1 MPIILRQTVCFLP
14 SVSCQAALNFSS
26 RDLLQKHHSTY
37 HEVRDPLQVSGGEP
51 PISSRTPIACSNCA
65 TAKAGCDKKVPCSR
79 CADKNLPC
87 APRFARRTSKGSI
100 ARAAAAN
107 GSPTTKYQSGTQTR
121 ASSITES
128 STEDQLNSDS
138 IRTQSQADVPLWVGS
153 HKEPVDSHGQAF
165 QYAAP
170 AFEMIKSQGGVVNV
184 DDFLGNSNGD
194 FDPQGIGL
202 ESINGW
208 TNGSLDIDMCA
219 SEGIDFSSHSSM
231 LYFPSNIGLGENLP
245 DPTGVPLPSPSGST
259 SLSHSR
265 TNSSSNIWQ
274 ARIEPQLQEQVLPFA
289 GPSNGVVPELP
300 PVVAGDE
307 GWPFM
312 RCNPRLFAGS
322 CPRTAMVH
330 LQKLQN
336 NSKMEEGWN
345 TLGQLMLPNDLGCD
359 ENSFSIVPLQTTTR
373 DKIIAFAQS
382 FLLKALRTHQSE
394 LSVNSSPGGVGS
406 FFTLPPSNVLENLLR
421 SSVHSLSP
429 YYSLSHGTMLDPNEL
444 MLDNE
449 TSTLLFLLMIAQG
462 ANSIP
467 RADGRFLAGGLTET
481 CRISLFDVIEK
492 NVELSADPVVLKSAF
507 LLTMLCSW
515 GGDAWH
521 IKMAMGGQRGM
532 YLAVS

>member
-1 MPIILRQTVCFLP
+1 M
-14 SVSCQAALNFSS
+14 
-26 RDLLQKHHSTY
+26 
-37 HEVRDPLQVSGGEP
+37 
-51 PISSRTPIACSNCA
+51 
-65 TAKAGCDKKVPCSR
+65 
-79 CADKNLPC
+79 
-87 APRFARRTSKGSI
+87 

-107 GSPTTKYQSGTQTR
+107 GSPTLKYQSANQTR

-128 STEDQLNSDS
+128 SNEDQLNSETG
-138 IRTQSQADVPLWVGS
+138 RAQSQADVPLWVNT
-153 HKEPVDSHGQAF
+153 HKDSVENHGHSF
-165 QYAAP
+165 QYSAP
-170 AFEMIKSQGGVVNV
+170 AFEMIKGQGGIVNV
-184 DDFLGNSNGD
+184 DDFLGTTNGD

-202 ESINGW
+202 ESINAW
-208 TNGSLDIDMCA
+208 TNGSLDIDMCT
-219 SEGIDFSSHSSM
+219 SEGMDFSNHTSM
-231 LYFPSNIGLGENLP
+231 LYFPSNMGLGENLP
-245 DPTGVPLPSPSGST
+245 DPTCAPLPSPSGST

-274 ARIEPQLQEQVLPFA
+274 ARIEPQLQEHVLSFQT
-289 GPSNGVVPELP
+289 PSSGIIPELP
-300 PVVAGDE
+300 SVVAGDE

-336 NSKMEEGWN
+336 SSRIEEGWSS
-345 TLGQLMLPNDLGCD
+345 LSHLMLPNDLGSD
-359 ENSFSIVPLQTTTR
+359 ENPFSIVPLQTTTR

-394 LSVNSSPGGVGS
+394 LSVSASPGGVGS

-429 YYSLSHGTMLDPNEL
+429 YYSLSHGTTLDPNEL
-444 MLDNE
+444 MLENE

-467 RADGRFLAGGLTET
+467 RTEGRFLSGGLTET

-492 NVELSADPVVLKSAF
+492 HVELSADPVVLKAAF
-507 LLTMLCSW
+507 LLTTLCSW

-532 YLAVS
+532 YLAVSFGPL

>member
-1 MPIILRQTVCFLP
+1 
-14 SVSCQAALNFSS
+14 
-26 RDLLQKHHSTY
+26 
-37 HEVRDPLQVSGGEP
+37 
-51 PISSRTPIACSNCA
+51 
-65 TAKAGCDKKVPCSR
+65 
-79 CADKNLPC
+79 
-87 APRFARRTSKGSI
+87 
-100 ARAAAAN
+100 
-107 GSPTTKYQSGTQTR
+107 
-121 ASSITES
+121 
-128 STEDQLNSDS
+128 
-138 IRTQSQADVPLWVGS
+138 
-153 HKEPVDSHGQAF
+153 
-165 QYAAP
+165 
-170 AFEMIKSQGGVVNV
+170 MIKGQGGVVNV
-184 DDFLGNSNGD
+184 DDFLGTSNGD

-202 ESINGW
+202 ESINAW
-208 TNGSLDIDMCA
+208 TNGSLDIDMCG
-219 SEGIDFSSHSSM
+219 SEGMDFSSHTSM
-231 LYFPSNIGLGENLP
+231 LYFPSNMGLGENIS
-245 DPTGVPLPSPSGST
+245 DPAGVPLPSPSGST

-274 ARIEPQLQEQVLPFA
+274 ARIEPQLQEQVFSFTAPSA
-289 GPSNGVVPELP
+289 GVIQELQS
-300 PVVAGDE
+300 VVAGDE

-322 CPRTAMVH
+322 CPRTAMAH

-336 NSKMEEGWN
+336 NSKIEEGWN
-345 TLGQLMLPNDLGCD
+345 SLGQLMLPNDLSND
-359 ENSFSIVPLQTTTR
+359 ENAFSIVPLQTTTR

-406 FFTLPPSNVLENLLR
+406 FFTLPPSTILESLLR
-421 SSVHSLSP
+421 SSVHSLTP
-429 YYSLSHGTMLDPNEL
+429 YYSLSHGTTLDPNEL

-449 TSTLLFLLMIAQG
+449 ASTLLFLLMIAQG

-467 RADGRFLAGGLTET
+467 RTDGRFLAGGLTET

-492 NVELSADPVVLKSAF
+492 NVELSADPIVLKAAF